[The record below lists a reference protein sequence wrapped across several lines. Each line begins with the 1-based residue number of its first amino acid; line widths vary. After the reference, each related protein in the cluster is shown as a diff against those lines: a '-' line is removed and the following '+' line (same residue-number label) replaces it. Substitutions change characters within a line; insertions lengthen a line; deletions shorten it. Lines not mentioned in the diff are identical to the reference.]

1 MTGLTTLEEQ
11 VLEMLLRGNDQVL
24 DVLRQQ
30 VKGAQVSS
38 REMTGV
44 GFFTSFEVPAEAPR
58 VKARPKFELGDVNG
72 TADNVN
78 HGLGFLLFVND
89 GALKMLEG
97 YTYDEPWPD
106 EVRGLVLT
114 YSKGHV
120 RKLDF
125 RASRPSSGR
134 V

>member
-11 VLEMLLRGNDQVL
+11 VLEMLLRGQDEVL

-30 VKGAQVSS
+30 VKDAQVSS
-38 REMTGV
+38 REITGV
-44 GFFTSFEVPAEAPR
+44 GFFTNFEVPAEAPR

-72 TADNVN
+72 MADNVKY
-78 HGLGFLLFVND
+78 GLGFLLFVND
-89 GALKMLEG
+89 GALSMLEG

-106 EVRGLVLT
+106 EIRGLVLT
-114 YSKGHV
+114 YSTGQA

-125 RASRPSSGR
+125 QTNGLG
-134 V
+134 